1 MDGGRREMK
10 WRTAAE
16 DVVGRQAKKKLLNK
30 KYMIPKELERCHQL
44 RERAVDAK
52 KKQQPPNREDEGQ
65 REQEGI
71 KCLRVMYEK
80 SGEEEIY

>member
-1 MDGGRREMK
+1 MENSSRRCGRETSK
-10 WRTAAE
+10 NIYIHI
-16 DVVGRQAKKKLLNK
+16 LNK
-30 KYMIPKELERCHQL
+30 KYMIPKELERYHQL
-44 RERAVDAK
+44 RGRAVDAK
-52 KKQQPPNREDEGQ
+52 IKKKSNREDEGQ

>member
-1 MDGGRREMK
+1 MENSSRRCVKETS
-10 WRTAAE
+10 R
-16 DVVGRQAKKKLLNK
+16 KKKLNK
-30 KYMIPKELERCHQL
+30 KYMERCHQL

-52 KKQQPPNREDEGQ
+52 KNPKKNREDEGQ